1 MISPQEI
8 KNQALKW
15 WKPFLQSQLIGENIF
30 PKTIDRIGK
39 ISSSSVRE
47 KINELQTQLADLQNN
62 SKEHLGYGYVINR
75 QDINFR
81 RTGLHSLPQ
90 SITFETT
97 EDYIDF
103 IGKKKDW
110 TIFLQSSSFIL
121 EQIPQLK
128 EWIFTNA
135 LSVIENSK
143 TWSDLVKVCKYFL
156 TNPKPDLYLRQLPI
170 DIHTKFIENNEAV
183 IKSLLDYLIPEHK
196 RDELEKSL
204 VKRYCLKYDEP
215 TIRLRILDT
224 NLSIDSLSDVRMP
237 LNDFKK
243 LEINCSN
250 IIITENKMNFL
261 ALPSLPLTISI
272 WSGGGFQVSFLRNIH
287 WLRHKTIFY
296 WGDLD
301 THGFLILHQIRSYY
315 PGVNS
320 IMMDQDT
327 FNLFKD
333 DGLTKGKSIN
343 SENLQNLTHAEKE
356 MFLYLKENN
365 YRLEQEKITQIYSD
379 KLLYKI
385 VSG

>member
-320 IMMDQDT
+320 IMMDQD
-327 FNLFKD
+327 
-333 DGLTKGKSIN
+333 
-343 SENLQNLTHAEKE
+343 AEKE